1 MQTDELFWH
10 TVRPLSE
17 QMLEYAAQDVI
28 FLPLVYE
35 VMEKYLPFPYS
46 ERYTNAR
53 GEVWHENITI
63 L

>member
-1 MQTDELFWH
+1 
-10 TVRPLSE
+10 
-17 QMLEYAAQDVI
+17 MLEYAAQDVI